1 MKKIVQCVPN
11 FSEGRRK
18 DVVDAIAD
26 AIGSEDVK
34 LIDVE
39 MDADH
44 NRSVITFVGEP
55 LHVRTAI
62 LKAAG
67 KAVELIN
74 MEEHKGEHPRIGAI
88 DVVPFIPLKNA
99 TMVEC
104 IAIATDVGME
114 LGENFGIPVYLYE
127 DAATRPERRNLADV
141 RKGQYEGLKT
151 EIETN
156 PDRKPDFGP
165 QKMHPTAGATAVG
178 ARMPLIAY
186 NVNLET
192 GDLAVA
198 KEIAKKVREKGG
210 GLPYVKALGFDIKE
224 RGIVQ
229 VSMNLTNFHV
239 TGIWKAF
246 EEVKKEAALRGVNVL
261 ESEVV
266 GTVPLESLVACSN
279 HYLKLENFKTA
290 QILETRLWE
299 D

>member
-18 DVVDAIAD
+18 EVVDAIA
-26 AIGSEDVK
+26 SETRSENVK

-44 NRSVITFVGEP
+44 NRSVMTFVGEP
-55 LHVRTAI
+55 KNVKNAM

-74 MEEHKGEHPRIGAI
+74 MEEHMGEHPRIGAI

-99 TMVEC
+99 TMEEC
-104 IAIATDVGME
+104 IALANEVGKE
-114 LGENFGIPVYLYE
+114 LGERYGIPIYLYE
-127 DAATRPERRNLADV
+127 NAATRPERRNLANV
-141 RKGQYEGLKT
+141 RKGQYETLKK
-151 EIETN
+151 EIGTN
-156 PDRKPDFGP
+156 PDRKPDYGP
-165 QKMHPTAGATAVG
+165 ERMHPTAGATVVG

-186 NVNLET
+186 NVNLAT
-192 GDLAVA
+192 SDLAVA
-198 KEIAKKVREKGG
+198 KDIAKKVREKGG
-210 GLPYVKALGFDIKE
+210 GLPSVKALGFDIKE

-229 VSMNLTNFHV
+229 VSMNLTNFRV

-246 EEVKKEAALRGVNVL
+246 DEVRKEASARGVEVL
-261 ESEVV
+261 GSEIV
-266 GTVPLESLVACSN
+266 GTVPLEALVDCASS
-279 HYLKLENFKTA
+279 HLKFENFKTE

>member
-18 DVVDAIAD
+18 DVVDAIAA
-26 AIGSEDVK
+26 AIGSENVK

-55 LHVRTAI
+55 AHVKAAI

-74 MEEHKGEHPRIGAI
+74 MGEHKGEHPRIGAV

-99 TMVEC
+99 TMEDC
-104 IAIATDVGME
+104 IALANGVGKE
-114 LGENFGIPVYLYE
+114 LGDGFGIPVYLYE
-127 DAATRPERRNLADV
+127 ESATRPERKNLADV

-156 PDRKPDFGP
+156 PDRKPDYGP
-165 QKMHPTAGATAVG
+165 QKMHPSAGATAVG

-192 GDLAVA
+192 SDLAVA

-210 GLPYVKALGFDIKE
+210 GLPFVKALGFDIKE

-261 ESEVV
+261 ESEIV

-279 HYLKLENFKTA
+279 YCLKLENFKTA